1 MKLNDTMN
9 LKSEE
14 HVMNRKTQLMIL
26 ARLTLSLVLLLAV
39 LGTQLPTHA
48 KTLLTAPNV
57 PSHWTKLPGNP
68 VLSIGGSGAWDDQ
81 WIYAPSVLL
90 DGSTYKMWYAGSS
103 VADTTRKIGYA
114 TSPDGITWTRQ
125 GSAPVF
131 TPGAAG
137 AWDAKIGLPT
147 VIKDGSTYKMW
158 YTGMDTAGIARV
170 GYATSADG
178 ITWTKYASNPVMNVG
193 TSGSWDST
201 YVGMTSVIKV
211 GSSYKLWYRGGS
223 ATGGAIGFATSPD
236 GIAWTKFDPVI
247 TGGSGSWDTTPY
259 HPEVIFD
266 GILYHMWYSGCNQAE
281 DLCQEGYAISP
292 DGSHWTRK
300 GMVLPQGTTGAW
312 DGQSADHAA
321 VLLVGSTF
329 KMWYSGYNGTN
340 YQIGYASAMNL
351 DHRLFIPVVM
361 K

>member
-1 MKLNDTMN
+1 
-9 LKSEE
+9 
-14 HVMNRKTQLMIL
+14 MNRNTHLMIL
-26 ARLTLSLVLLLAV
+26 ARLTLSFFLLLAI
-39 LGTQLPTHA
+39 LGTQLPTLA
-48 KTLLTAPNV
+48 KTQLSAPNV
-57 PSHWTKLPGNP
+57 PSNWTKLPGNP
-68 VLSIGGSGAWDDQ
+68 VLTHGTTLQWDDQ
-81 WIYAPSVLL
+81 WVWGPSVIL
-90 DGSTYKMWYAGSS
+90 DGSTYKMWYVSYGQVSIS
-103 VADTTRKIGYA
+103 RKIGYA
-114 TSPDGITWTRQ
+114 TSPDGITWTKVAT
-125 GSAPVF
+125 GPVLSPGTSAGDWDV
-131 TPGAAG
+131 AG
-137 AWDAKIGLPT
+137 VSYPT

-158 YTGMDTAGIARV
+158 FNGVDLAGIGRV

-178 ITWTKYASNPVMNVG
+178 ITWTKYAGNPVMNVG

-201 YVGMTSVIKV
+201 YVGMPSVIKV
-211 GSSYKLWYRGGS
+211 GTTYMLWYRGGS

-236 GIAWTKFDPVI
+236 GIAWTKYDPVI
-247 TGGSGSWDTTPY
+247 PGGSGSWDTTPY

-266 GILYHMWYSGCNQAE
+266 GTAYHMWYSGCNQAE

-340 YQIGYASAMNL
+340 YQIGYASAANL
-351 DHRLFIPVVM
+351 DHSIFLPLVL